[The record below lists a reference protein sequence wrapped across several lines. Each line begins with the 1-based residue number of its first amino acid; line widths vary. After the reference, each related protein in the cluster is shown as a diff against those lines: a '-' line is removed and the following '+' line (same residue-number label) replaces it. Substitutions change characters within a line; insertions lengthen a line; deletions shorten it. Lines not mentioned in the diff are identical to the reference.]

1 MHPTIRAVVA
11 DRASHRG
18 GRQIYQPSTSEVD
31 QDMMRHSICL
41 ATEAAEHGEYPYG
54 AVIARKDVIVAEATN
69 RVVRDGDVTRH
80 AEMVAISEAQKV
92 LGSTSL
98 DDCTI
103 YSNAEPCALC
113 SYAIR
118 ESRISRVVYGLSS
131 PIMGGVSRWNI
142 LTDQQLSGT
151 MPEVFAP
158 PPRVLHNF
166 LCEEADGALRRAS
179 PLMWAFIRSQNIFA
193 IRPHER
199 ETLDSRRRIV
209 EPLMRF
215 LRTELFDRFGRG
227 RT

>member
-1 MHPTIRAVVA
+1 
-11 DRASHRG
+11 
-18 GRQIYQPSTSEVD
+18 
-31 QDMMRHSICL
+31 MMRRSICL

-54 AVIARKDVIVAEATN
+54 AVITHKGAIVAEATN
-69 RVVRDGDVTRH
+69 RIVRDRDVTRH

-118 ESRISRVVYGLSS
+118 ESRISRVVYGISS
-131 PIMGGVSRWNI
+131 PLMGGVSRWNI
-142 LTDQQLSGT
+142 LSDRQLSGT

-158 PPRVLHNF
+158 PPGVLHNF

-179 PLMWAFIRSQNIFA
+179 PVMWAFIRSRNIFTT
-193 IRPHER
+193 IPQER
-199 ETLDSRRRIV
+199 ETSNSQRRTTGA
-209 EPLMRF
+209 LMRF

-227 RT
+227 RA